1 MFSLKKMSI
10 APTDHQKQVRKRVAA
25 YVAREVMPFADH
37 WSKAEA
43 IPAEALKKLASEGYL
58 GATIPVKYGG
68 LEMDQVS
75 YGIINE
81 EVGKGCSSL
90 RSLITVHSSLVSETI
105 LRWGTDAQKQY
116 WLPLL
121 AKGIRLAAFCLSE
134 PETGSDAKNITTSYE
149 DKKDHAVINGVK
161 KWTTF
166 GQVADVYLVIAKNPE
181 GESAFLVERNTTG
194 IEVKPLNG
202 MLGTQASMLAEIHF
216 TECKV
221 PMENLLGRKGM
232 GFMQVVNTA
241 LDNGRYSVACG
252 SVGIARACLE
262 ESIAFS
268 KTRKQ
273 FGVLLKEHQLTK
285 QKIANMITNVKAAQL
300 LCFNAGYLRD
310 AKSPDAFIQTSV
322 AKYFASRAAN
332 RIASDAV
339 QLHGALGC
347 HDALPIQR
355 YFRDAKIME
364 IIEGSTE
371 IQQLL
376 IADYGISNLRSI
388 IGD

>member
-1 MFSLKKMSI
+1 
-10 APTDHQKQVRKRVAA
+10 
-25 YVAREVMPFADH
+25 
-37 WSKAEA
+37 
-43 IPAEALKKLASEGYL
+43 
-58 GATIPVKYGG
+58 
-68 LEMDQVS
+68 
-75 YGIINE
+75 
-81 EVGKGCSSL
+81 
-90 RSLITVHSSLVSETI
+90 
-105 LRWGTDAQKQY
+105 
-116 WLPLL
+116 
-121 AKGIRLAAFCLSE
+121 
-134 PETGSDAKNITTSYE
+134 
-149 DKKDHAVINGVK
+149 
-161 KWTTF
+161 
-166 GQVADVYLVIAKNPE
+166 
-181 GESAFLVERNTTG
+181 
-194 IEVKPLNG
+194 

-216 TECKV
+216 KDCKV
-221 PMENLLGRKGM
+221 PMENLLGRKGI
-232 GFMQVVNTA
+232 GFMQIVNTA

-300 LCFNAGYLRD
+300 LCFIAGYLRD
-310 AKSPDAFIQTSV
+310 AKSPDAFIQTSG

-347 HDALPIQR
+347 HDELPIQR

-388 IGD
+388 ISD